1 MERRGGDSHVNA
13 SRGNAV
19 RASRL
24 VPSLMLMLGVVVGSV
39 AYREGAP
46 QRPVEPG
53 MAISINCPPPN
64 PQVIHS
70 TVSDC

>member
-1 MERRGGDSHVNA
+1 M
-13 SRGNAV
+13 

>member
-1 MERRGGDSHVNA
+1 VKA
-13 SRGNAV
+13 IT
-19 RASRL
+19 L
-24 VPSLMLMLGVVVGSV
+24 VPSLMLILGVVVGSV
-39 AYREGAP
+39 AYGEGAP
-46 QRPVEPG
+46 QRPTEPG